1 MFRLK
6 THSKRPVIGKINLP
20 VLALLFLSAVLAACG
35 DTPTT
40 APAQPVSTTAAAQA
54 NQTTAAAA
62 AAPVTVN
69 IDMASF
75 KFAPAEISIPAG
87 STVIWTNKDA
97 AKHDVVADDNSFE
110 SPVLDKGQTYTRK
123 FDTPG
128 TITYFCKF
136 HGSPGQGMIGKLVV
150 TPAQAVAVAS
160 NTTAAAAPS
169 TTQVV
174 AVATTPAQTTAA
186 PATQAATTAAQA
198 TTAQT
203 TTQAAA
209 TAAATQPPGV
219 VNFRDDLQQTDQV
232 TVAFDKMAPLPSGSV
247 YFAWLVNSADGSLL
261 RLGQLIPG
269 ANGAVNQ
276 KFSDPQQRNLL
287 ATFDKFIITHEQL
300 DPTPNAPSSMVIY
313 AGQLPGP
320 ALIHI
325 RHLLVSFPAAPNKV
339 GLEVGLRDQTTIL
352 RRHTEFMVD
361 ALKANDLATVKL
373 HAEHL
378 VNLIEGSKGPDYG
391 DLNKDGQITNPGDG
405 YGLLKNGDQLGY
417 LEGSKDHANLAAQAE
432 GATPAIKLH
441 ASHVAITVDNA
452 TGWVTGV
459 RDQSLAVLKVND
471 IKAATPLV
479 QQISVLS
486 NQILNGVDVNGDGI
500 ILPIPGSGGVLT
512 SYQHAQLMAAIP
524 LTFPGDTATGQGGTG
539 HDSTPAPVVLT
550 SPTAGTSQTTAAASN
565 PTTAAA
571 SGSDALGGPGQEIKM
586 DITGFKFSKNP
597 ITIKAGTKVTWTN
610 RDSAPHTATSDN
622 SSWDSGVLNTG
633 QSFSFVFNK
642 PGTVTYHCEVHPNM
656 TATIIVVA

>member
-1 MFRLK
+1 
-6 THSKRPVIGKINLP
+6 
-20 VLALLFLSAVLAACG
+20 
-35 DTPTT
+35 
-40 APAQPVSTTAAAQA
+40 
-54 NQTTAAAA
+54 
-62 AAPVTVN
+62 
-69 IDMASF
+69 
-75 KFAPAEISIPAG
+75 
-87 STVIWTNKDA
+87 
-97 AKHDVVADDNSFE
+97 
-110 SPVLDKGQTYTRK
+110 
-123 FDTPG
+123 
-128 TITYFCKF
+128 
-136 HGSPGQGMIGKLVV
+136 
-150 TPAQAVAVAS
+150 
-160 NTTAAAAPS
+160 
-169 TTQVV
+169 
-174 AVATTPAQTTAA
+174 
-186 PATQAATTAAQA
+186 
-198 TTAQT
+198 
-203 TTQAAA
+203 
-209 TAAATQPPGV
+209 
-219 VNFRDDLQQTDQV
+219 
-232 TVAFDKMAPLPSGSV
+232 
-247 YFAWLVNSADGSLL
+247 
-261 RLGQLIPG
+261 
-269 ANGAVNQ
+269 
-276 KFSDPQQRNLL
+276 
-287 ATFDKFIITHEQL
+287 
-300 DPTPNAPSSMVIY
+300 MVIY
-313 AGQLPGP
+313 TGQLPGP
-320 ALIHI
+320 SLIHI

-339 GLEVGLRDQTTIL
+339 GLEVGLRDQATIL

-391 DLNKDGQITNPGDG
+391 DLNKDGQVTNPGDG

-441 ASHVAITVDNA
+441 ASHVVITVDNA

-500 ILPIPGSGGVLT
+500 ILPIPGSGGVVT
-512 SYQHAQLMAAIP
+512 SYQHAQLMASIP
-524 LTFPGDTATGQGGTG
+524 LTFPGDTATGEGDTGG
-539 HDSTPAPVVLT
+539 HDHTPAPVVLT
-550 SPTAGTSQTTAAASN
+550 SPVASTGTTAANTSQTTAAASN

-571 SGSDALGGPGQEIKM
+571 SGSDALGGPGQEVTM

-622 SSWDSGVLNTG
+622 SSWDSGILNTG